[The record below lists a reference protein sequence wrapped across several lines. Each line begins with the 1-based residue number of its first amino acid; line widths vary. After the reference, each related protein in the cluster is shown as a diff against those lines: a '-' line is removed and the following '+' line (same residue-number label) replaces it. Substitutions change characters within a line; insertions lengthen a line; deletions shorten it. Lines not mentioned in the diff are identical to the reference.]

1 MPAQQGRGADQEAEP
16 ARPRQASA
24 ETGEQEAISR
34 PPTQPL
40 DLALEDA
47 ELVPEN
53 QELKSELG
61 VRVTPIDEGIEEQTE
76 G

>member
-16 ARPRQASA
+16 ARPGQTLA

-34 PPTQPL
+34 PPRGPL

-53 QELKSELG
+53 QKLKSELG
-61 VRVTPIDEGIEEQTE
+61 LGVTPIDEGIEE
-76 G
+76 